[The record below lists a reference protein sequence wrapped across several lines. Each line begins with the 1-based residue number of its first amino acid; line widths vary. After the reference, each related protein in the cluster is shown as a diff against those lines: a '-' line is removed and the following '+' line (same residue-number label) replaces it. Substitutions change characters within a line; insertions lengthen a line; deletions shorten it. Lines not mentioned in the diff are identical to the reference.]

1 MKCSNFVQDQGYN
14 LLRTTISTSHDIFC
28 HKRWSQYK
36 CITKDDLSTNVWQT
50 CLGYLG
56 YGEENKDI
64 ISCDESVKDD
74 DLLSVVES
82 KDDLFSIGENN
93 EDDIISMEESA
104 KDEDFD
110 DKSVDL
116 DDKSSMIDS
125 SDVGKELSLPH
136 RRNISQITTHF
147 TLFSWL
153 AHFLPFEFNHLHI
166 CDACIEL
173 CMANAIQNYTF
184 L

>member
-1 MKCSNFVQDQGYN
+1 M
-14 LLRTTISTSHDIFC
+14 IFFA
-28 HKRWSQYK
+28 
-36 CITKDDLSTNVWQT
+36 TKDDHSTNVSQT

-136 RRNISQITTHF
+136 RRNISQITTRF
-147 TLFSWL
+147 TMFS
-153 AHFLPFEFNHLHI
+153 
-166 CDACIEL
+166 
-173 CMANAIQNYTF
+173 
-184 L
+184 